1 MKSRRDALKALAVT
15 AAAPSL
21 MAQSQHQH
29 PAESLLQISAAQRKP
44 KFFTPGEIELLNT
57 LTDIIIPRSDTPGAA
72 DAGVPLLL
80 DLDAANKAALGER
93 WRSELAF
100 AKDELKKYDSPLAM
114 ITAFSKEEDTH
125 GARLFRMLKDA
136 TIDIYYS
143 TREGLVTEL
152 GWHGN
157 TFLAEFKGC
166 THKEHQS

>member
-1 MKSRRDALKALAVT
+1 MNSRRDALKALAVT
-15 AAAPSL
+15 AAAPAL
-21 MAQSQHQH
+21 VAQNQHQH
-29 PAESLLQISAAQRKP
+29 HAEPPVPISAAQRKP
-44 KFFTPGEIELLNT
+44 KFFTPEEIELLNT

-80 DLDAANKAALGER
+80 DLDASNRTTLGER
-93 WRSELAF
+93 WRSELAW
-100 AKDELKKYDSPLAM
+100 ARTELKRYDTPLAM
-114 ITAFSKEEDTH
+114 ITAFSQEQDTR

-157 TFLAEFKGC
+157 TYLPEFKGC